1 MITYSRNAKRNSR
14 HVKRLFYQ
22 IAVASVVGYVV
33 LSYIDVEEEDEKAN
47 NGAQEDDSAKEDDFE
62 VPDTM
67 PEDALF
73 IPLGRVR
80 QRPHTHYK
88 GSDPEWQSF
97 VEFGNDRQRPAAVRS
112 MFTSSP
118 CRAQHLMPLQRS

>member
-1 MITYSRNAKRNSR
+1 MRIYSRNANKNSR
-14 HVKRLFYQ
+14 HAKRLLYQ
-22 IAVASVVGYVV
+22 MAIGSAVGYVV
-33 LSYIDVEEEDEKAN
+33 LSYLDVEEEDDKAN
-47 NGAQEDDSAKEDDFE
+47 NGAQEDDSVDEDDVQ
-62 VPDTM
+62 VPETM

-73 IPLGRVR
+73 IPLGRIR

-112 MFTSSP
+112 MSTSSP
-118 CRAQHLMPLQRS
+118 CRAQHLMP